1 MSLDPKKLFGAL
13 ADATR
18 LRLLVL
24 LTAEGELCVCELT
37 HALKTSQ
44 PKISRHLATLREMDL
59 VVDRRVGQWIYYRL
73 HPGLPTWT
81 QHILKETLAGM
92 IGTKLHASDRQALK
106 RMPNRPN
113 AVRCCA

>member
-1 MSLDPKKLFGAL
+1 MSPDPQKLFSAL

-37 HALKTSQ
+37 HALKASQ
-44 PKISRHLATLREMDL
+44 PKISRHLATLREMGL
-59 VVDRRVGQWIYYRL
+59 VADRRAGQWIYYRL
-73 HPGLPTWT
+73 RPGLPAWT
-81 QHILKETLAGM
+81 QRILKDALAGM
-92 IGTKLHASDRQALK
+92 TGTKLHVSDRQALK